1 MRDTTTHFH
10 TVSKV
15 ACLDVTSI
23 QQRLHLAALFTLAAA
38 WHHWCWH
45 LMNKEVGHVIEKKTS
60 LDLFMTD
67 ILEEDMYIVQ
77 IMNSCSR
84 NLK

>member
-1 MRDTTTHFH
+1 
-10 TVSKV
+10 
-15 ACLDVTSI
+15 
-23 QQRLHLAALFTLAAA
+23 
-38 WHHWCWH
+38 
-45 LMNKEVGHVIEKKTS
+45 MNKEVGHVIEKKTS

-67 ILEEDMYIVQ
+67 ILEENIYVVQ